1 MNMKKNRLFRE
12 ELPGEK
18 KSIINLVMTG
28 YLVAISCM
36 GYMAFYLFI
45 QLGQVERIVLTMN
58 RDTLSTEQF
67 DLLKNRVTRSVHQ
80 LSDEMIGLTII
91 GAVVSIIGAIYT
103 FNLVVRPLKKLV
115 EYTNSEGKTLLPE
128 IKTNNEIKQLATA
141 ISDLTSRLVGDRA
154 GGG

>member
-1 MNMKKNRLFRE
+1 MKQSGIFRE

-28 YLVAISCM
+28 YLVTISCM

-58 RDTLSTEQF
+58 RDALSTEQF
-67 DLLKNRVTRSVHQ
+67 DLLKNRVTRSVNQ
-80 LSDEMIGLTII
+80 LSNEMIGLTII
-91 GAVVSIIGAIYT
+91 GALVSIIGAIYT

-115 EYTNSEGKTLLPE
+115 EYTVSEGQTLLPE

-141 ISDLTSRLVGDRA
+141 ISNLTSRLRPPVSRLP
-154 GGG
+154 

>member
-1 MNMKKNRLFRE
+1 MSKKGIGIFRE

-36 GYMAFYLFI
+36 GYMAFYLYI

-67 DLLKNRVTRSVHQ
+67 ELLKNRVMRSVNQ

-91 GAVVSIIGAIYT
+91 GAIVSIIGAIYT
-103 FNLVVRPLKKLV
+103 FNLVVKPLKKLV
-115 EYTNSEGKTLLPE
+115 EYTNTEGKTLLPE
-128 IKTNNEIKQLATA
+128 IKPNNEIKQLSTA
-141 ISDLTSRLVGDRA
+141 ISNLTARLA
-154 GGG
+154 GTSQN

>member
-1 MNMKKNRLFRE
+1 MSKKGIGIFRE

-36 GYMAFYLFI
+36 GYMAFYLYI
-45 QLGQVERIVLTMN
+45 QLGQVERIVSAMN

-67 DLLKNRVTRSVHQ
+67 ELLKSRVMRSVNQ

-91 GAVVSIIGAIYT
+91 GAIVSIIGAIYT
-103 FNLVVRPLKKLV
+103 FNLVVKPLKKLV
-115 EYTNSEGKTLLPE
+115 EYTNTEGKTLLPE
-128 IKTNNEIKQLATA
+128 IKPNNEIKQLSTA
-141 ISDLTSRLVGDRA
+141 ISNLTARLA
-154 GGG
+154 GTSQN